1 MQVQITRTKAM
12 EQFSV
17 NSSSI
22 NADQIKLPN
31 VITINRMPKLLGP
44 NDTTVDIVMV
54 VGENSSAAVAM

>member
-1 MQVQITRTKAM
+1 M